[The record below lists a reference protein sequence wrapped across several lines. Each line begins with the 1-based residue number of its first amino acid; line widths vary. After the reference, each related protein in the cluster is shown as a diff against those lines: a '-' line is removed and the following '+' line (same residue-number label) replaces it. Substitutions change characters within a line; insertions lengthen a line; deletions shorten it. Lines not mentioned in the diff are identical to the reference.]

1 MLRSSGMDPR
11 RRLSRRFAAL
21 AVALAATL
29 AAAGCA
35 AGPPAEEQGGTPAAD
50 GEISRERA
58 IEIARRHADLD
69 FEVREVTA
77 ERAVEQGREV
87 WRVTFRGD
95 PPGPGHPMGHLQ
107 VVSVDRRTGELVSLA
122 MS

>member
-1 MLRSSGMDPR
+1 MDALRRPS
-11 RRLSRRFAAL
+11 LLVHAAL
-21 AVALAATL
+21 AAGLVGLL
-29 AAAGCA
+29 AAGCA
-35 AGPPAEEQGGTPAAD
+35 AGPPAAEQD
-50 GEISRERA
+50 GATATDAEISSQRA

-77 ERAVEQGREV
+77 ERAVEQGRDV

-95 PPGPGHPMGHLQ
+95 PPGPGHPLGHIE

>member
-1 MLRSSGMDPR
+1 MDARPL
-11 RRLSRRFAAL
+11 LSLLVHAAL
-21 AVALAATL
+21 AALL
-29 AAAGCA
+29 AAGCA
-35 AGPPAEEQGGTPAAD
+35 AGPPAAEQDGGTADD

-77 ERAVEQGREV
+77 ERVVEQGRDV

-95 PPGPGHPMGHLQ
+95 PPGPGHPLGYLQ
-107 VVSVDRRTGELVSLA
+107 VVTVDRRTGELVSLA